1 MIDSALTTWFVAK
14 LQLHA
19 PKISVLS
26 MLHLQQQLINPF
38 LERVERSGAIL
49 APTSAMLGLADS
61 LDKWTAATEYSLPP

>member
-19 PKISVLS
+19 PKIGLCTLIASFAAA
-26 MLHLQQQLINPF
+26 INPF

-49 APTSAMLGLADS
+49 AATLALLGLADS
-61 LDKWTAATEYSLPP
+61 LA

>member
-19 PKISVLS
+19 PKIDLCTLNASFAAA
-26 MLHLQQQLINPF
+26 INPF

-49 APTSAMLGLADS
+49 AVTFALLGLADS
-61 LDKWTAATEYSLPP
+61 LA